1 VPVVASPSFLRARE
15 ATVGDELAV
24 VINGVRVRL
33 LIADEVTYFPT
44 LNNERAPFV
53 VIDLDTLI
61 ARLNLGRI
69 NLDEQPN
76 EYWLTGV
83 TPEEQAEGENVL
95 TARAISIAM
104 GGFGRLGG
112 ISLGRITSG
121 PILERD
127 TALRAVNVDPLV
139 TTGWEALLGIAFVT
153 VLAVS
158 AVGYLVHARVSFQE
172 RRSELALFRT
182 VGLSRLQLFVLIVI
196 EQLLVIGVAVAAGAF
211 LGARLGDTIFPFLA
225 ESTREGSLAPPMIIE
240 IDPSGIAVIFGVLA
254 AAMGIVVAAILRS
267 VSRMAVHSVM
277 RAGER

>member
-1 VPVVASPSFLRARE
+1 
-15 ATVGDELAV
+15 

-69 NLDEQPN
+69 SLDEQPN

-83 TPEEQAEGENVL
+83 TPEEQAEGEDVL

-127 TALRAVNVDPLV
+127 TALQAVNVDPLV

-153 VLAVS
+153 VLAMS

-254 AAMGIVVAAILRS
+254 AVMGIVIAAILRS
-267 VSRMAVHSVM
+267 VSKMAVHSVM